1 MWWWGRWS
9 FPFVEGGGCLAL
21 MVNIVLGIIYLALS
35 MFAILVVAVAVALL
49 AFMILPFYLLW
60 IIIF

>member
-9 FPFVEGGGCLAL
+9 FPFIEGGGCLSL
-21 MVNIVLGIIYLALS
+21 IINIILGTIYVALS
-35 MFAILVVAVAVALL
+35 MFAILVVAVAVAVL

-60 IIIF
+60 IILF